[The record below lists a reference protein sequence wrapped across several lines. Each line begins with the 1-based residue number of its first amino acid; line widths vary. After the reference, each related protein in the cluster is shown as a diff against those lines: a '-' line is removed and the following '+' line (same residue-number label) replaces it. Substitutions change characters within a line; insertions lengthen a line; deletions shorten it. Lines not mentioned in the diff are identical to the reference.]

1 MAIPLLAIAG
11 AGSALRGIAGIGQG
25 FAQSRSLKA
34 QAQAALAERDMA
46 MIRSKQIGA
55 VSRETLAT
63 TLGNI
68 ESIRTARGTSLD
80 SQTGQAI
87 ERRTVQDFYRDEA
100 IAVLGELNRASAA
113 GQAANGFKSAAR
125 WSVPLAVMGAAGD
138 FGQAAGYG
146 KQWLDGR
153 KG

>member
-1 MAIPLLAIAG
+1 MAIPLLAIAA
-11 AGSALRGIAGIGQG
+11 AGSALKGIAGISQG
-25 FAQSRSLKA
+25 FAQSKSLKA
-34 QAQAALAERDMA
+34 QAQAAQIERDMA

-68 ESIRTARGTSLD
+68 ESIRTARGASLD
-80 SQTGQAI
+80 SQSAQAI
-87 ERRTVQDFYRDEA
+87 ERRTVQDAYRDEA
-100 IAVLGELNRASAA
+100 VAILGELNRASAA
-113 GQAANGFKSAAR
+113 GQAAKSFKAAAR

-138 FGQAAGYG
+138 FGQAASYG

-153 KG
+153 KS